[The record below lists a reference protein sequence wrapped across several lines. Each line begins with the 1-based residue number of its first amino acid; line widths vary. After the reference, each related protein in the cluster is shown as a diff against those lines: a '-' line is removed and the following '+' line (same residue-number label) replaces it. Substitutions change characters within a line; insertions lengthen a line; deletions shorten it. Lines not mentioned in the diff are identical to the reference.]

1 MKIQQSHGIGQERL
15 LTVRERG
22 RETPSFQQI
31 FVDRQAGLSQERLQT
46 LLVQLDRNGNRL
58 AVSRTIQDLFAY
70 KQTIKEF
77 LQEVVQNG
85 FSLEEHHSFQQ
96 NGREKKLILIKQV
109 DTHLLELS
117 DQVFD
122 KQTTTVSLLDKLGEI
137 KGLLV
142 NIYM

>member
-1 MKIQQSHGIGQERL
+1 MKIQQSHGIGHERFL
-15 LTVRERG
+15 AVRERG
-22 RETPSFQQI
+22 KETHSFQQI
-31 FVDRQAGLSQERLQT
+31 FQDSQVGLSQERLQS
-46 LLVQLDRNGNRL
+46 LLTQLDRNGNRL
-58 AVSRTIQDLFAY
+58 AVSRTIQDLLAY
-70 KQTIKEF
+70 KQTIREF

-85 FSLEEHHSFQQ
+85 FSLEEHRSFQH

-109 DTHLLELS
+109 DSHLLELS

-142 NIYM
+142 NLYM